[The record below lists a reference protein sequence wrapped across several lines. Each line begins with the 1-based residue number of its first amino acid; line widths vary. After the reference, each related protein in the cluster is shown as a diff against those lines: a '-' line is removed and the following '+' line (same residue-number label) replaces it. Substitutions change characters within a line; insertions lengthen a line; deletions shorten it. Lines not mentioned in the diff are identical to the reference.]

1 MKNLSALIML
11 LTFLSIIACTK
22 TIDLEAEKA
31 AIIKVMEMTVE
42 AEKNRDADAAV
53 TFFTDDAI
61 IQPADMPQ
69 IQGIQAL
76 HDLYIEFFKMPDMT
90 FESQSTETVV
100 ASSGDTGYNIGWN
113 LFIFEGPEGNIEV
126 KGKYLAVMKKIEGE
140 WKIAALSFSNDQP
153 AK

>member
-1 MKNLSALIML
+1 MKNLSVLIML
-11 LTFLSIIACTK
+11 LAFLSIIACTR
-22 TIDLEAEKA
+22 TVDLEAEKA
-31 AIIKVMEMTVE
+31 AIIKVMEMAVE

-69 IQGIQAL
+69 IQGTQAL

-100 ASSGDTGYNIGWN
+100 ASSGDMGYNIGWN
-113 LFIFEGPEGNIEV
+113 LFIFESPEGKMEI
-126 KGKYLAVMKKIEGE
+126 KGKYLAVMKKIDSE
-140 WKIAALSFSNDQP
+140 WKIAALSFSNNQSV
-153 AK
+153 K